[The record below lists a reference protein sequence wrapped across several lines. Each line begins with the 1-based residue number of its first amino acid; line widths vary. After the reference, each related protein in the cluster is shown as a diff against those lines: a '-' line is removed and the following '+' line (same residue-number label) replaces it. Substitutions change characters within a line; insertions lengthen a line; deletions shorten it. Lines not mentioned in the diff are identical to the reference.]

1 MKGYLTRQMVAKELG
16 RRVSRGE
23 YERIFSGLRPVVVL
37 VESVSMKARKGSQ
50 RVTMVMR
57 EMSPKWN
64 RKHRRHV
71 LEDMP
76 HDRRCRYTERG

>member
-1 MKGYLTRQMVAKELG
+1 MKMMSRHMVAKELG

-23 YERIFSGLRPVVVL
+23 FERIFSKLRAVTVV
-37 VESVSMKARKGSQ
+37 VESVSRGARTGAS
-50 RVTMVMR
+50 RVTSVMR

-71 LEDMP
+71 LENMP
-76 HDRRCRYTERG
+76 YDRRARYTER